1 MLSYRY
7 LLSICLITIMTMPII
22 SQEVS
27 VSDELSIRNYFSYE
41 LLGQIEDRILV
52 YRDKGFSKEV
62 DVYNEDMEHTQFSE
76 FIFEKKKADVYAI
89 TGLDTSFQMIYGFV
103 DKDSLII
110 KMREYDKLVRLIDST
125 TLTKVHKKEIR
136 RRYSYNIS
144 RDRSKILLT
153 TVLSNNQIQ
162 FLNYNCRQKRLT
174 WNQTILFDAI
184 DYRDF
189 DDIILTNDGHVII
202 QLNSDNLDRN
212 RIDFLLL
219 DPYSNKQFN
228 FRVDFGDHLYN
239 DAYFDYD
246 DKHKNIVVAG
256 NYSDSKGRQV
266 QGLYYYRANINN
278 LQSSKGP
285 KFIPYT
291 EGLGQELLQGKRRNK
306 KHVFDDLEV
315 QNIIFRNDGGALV
328 MTEISKDFS
337 RRSPYNSSF
346 TRDVGGGV
354 TRRGWVDYYNE
365 DIVMI
370 NINPNLE
377 VDWTK
382 VLYKKQFSQ
391 DDEAVFSSF
400 YVMKTPSRLRLIY
413 NDDIKKNS
421 TVSEY
426 LLDPAGRI
434 ARNSLLSTEYQ
445 DMKLRFMDA
454 VQLSSNSIL
463 VPSEQNFNLN
473 LVKITY

>member
-1 MLSYRY
+1 MILNRY
-7 LLSICLITIMTMPII
+7 LLSICLIAMMATPVI
-22 SQEVS
+22 SQEVA

-62 DVYNEDMEHTQFSE
+62 DVYNQDMEHTQFSE

-103 DKDSLII
+103 EKDSLVI

-136 RRYSYNIS
+136 RRYSYNLS
-144 RDRSKILLT
+144 KDRSKILLT
-153 TVLSNNQIQ
+153 TVTSNNQIQ
-162 FLNYNCRQKRLT
+162 FLIYNCRQKQLT
-174 WNQTILFDAI
+174 WNQTIIFDGL

-189 DDIILTNDGHVII
+189 DDIILTNDGQVVI
-202 QLNSDNLDRN
+202 QLALENLERDHVN
-212 RIDFLLL
+212 FVML
-219 DPYSNKQFN
+219 DPYSNQQFN
-228 FRVDFGDHLYN
+228 FRVDFGDYLLN
-239 DAYFDYD
+239 DAFFDYD
-246 DKHKNIVVAG
+246 DKHKNIIVTG
-256 NYSDSKGRQV
+256 NYSDSKGKQV
-266 QGLYYYRANINN
+266 EGLYFYRANINN
-278 LQSSKGP
+278 LQTNKAP

-291 EGLGQELLQGKRRNK
+291 EGLGQELLQGKRRNR

-315 QNIIFRNDGGALV
+315 QNIIFRNDGGTLV
-328 MTEISKDFS
+328 MAEISKDFS
-337 RRSPYNSSF
+337 RRSPYNSSYG
-346 TRDVGGGV
+346 RDVGGSPS
-354 TRRGWVDYYNE
+354 RRGWVDYYNE

-370 NINPNLE
+370 NINPSLE

-463 VPSEQNFNLN
+463 VPSEQNYNLN